1 MQDYTSYDIHT
12 HTLHYIIVLMEKSC
26 DVQTTYT
33 RVYGVTVTKYT

>member
-26 DVQTTYT
+26 DVLHTHMSLWCQYVNYT
-33 RVYGVTVTKYT
+33 